1 MNLTAEHLLPWY
13 RQVWFWM
20 VVGPLLFI
28 MMFCAITVSMAFH
41 YSDDVVADNYYK
53 EGRAI
58 NQVLE
63 QDEQALALGLTAN
76 VRFDHTTNEVLVSI
90 KNSKNLPKKILLF
103 MDHPVKKNKDQ
114 HMVLQEIVPGEYRAE
129 LAARLEYS
137 WYLSLVPE
145 VDVSRRKQAN
155 WLLSGGID
163 FSKRAEAFLQPRV
176 K

>member
-1 MNLTAEHLLPWY
+1 MNHTAEHLLPWY

-20 VVGPLLFI
+20 VVGPLVFI
-28 MMFCAITVSMAFH
+28 VLLCAITVSMAFH

-58 NQVLE
+58 NQVLH
-63 QDEQALALGLTAN
+63 QDEQALALGLTADI
-76 VRFDHTTNEVLVSI
+76 RFDRITNEVLVSI
-90 KNSKNLPKKILLF
+90 KNNKSLPKKLLLF

-114 HMVLQEIVPGEYRAE
+114 YLFLQEILPGEYRAE
-129 LAARLEYS
+129 LTTRPEYL

-145 VDVSRRKQAN
+145 TDVSKRKQAQ
-155 WLLSGGID
+155 WLLSGSID
-163 FSKRAEAFLQPRV
+163 FSKNSEAFLQPRV

>member
-1 MNLTAEHLLPWY
+1 MNQTAEELLPWY
-13 RQVWFWM
+13 RQVWFWV

-28 MMFCAITVSMAFH
+28 IIFCSMTVSMAFH

-58 NQVLE
+58 NQLLQ
-63 QDEQALALGLTAN
+63 QDEHALALGLTAN
-76 VRFDHTTNEVLVSI
+76 IRFDRVANEVLVSI

-114 HMVLQEIVPGEYRAE
+114 HIVLHEIVRGEYRAE
-129 LAARLEYS
+129 LTTRLEYF

-145 VDVSRRKQAN
+145 IDVSKRKHAE

-163 FSKRAEAFLQPRV
+163 FSNNAEAFLQPRV

>member
-1 MNLTAEHLLPWY
+1 MNQTAEHLLPWY
-13 RQVWFWM
+13 RQVWFWL
-20 VVGPLLFI
+20 VIGPLLFI
-28 MMFCAITVSMAFH
+28 IVLCGITVSMAFH

-58 NQVLE
+58 NQVLL

-76 VRFDHTTNEVLVSI
+76 IRFDLATNEVLVSVT
-90 KNSKNLPKKILLF
+90 NNKNLPQQLLLF
-103 MDHPVKKNKDQ
+103 MDHPVKKDRDQ
-114 HMVLQEIVPGEYRAE
+114 HIVLREIVAGEYRGE
-129 LAARLEYS
+129 LPLRLEYF

-145 VDVSRRKQAN
+145 IDASKRTQAK

-163 FSKRAEAFLQPRV
+163 FSKNAEALLQPRI

>member
-1 MNLTAEHLLPWY
+1 MNQTAEQLLPWY

-20 VVGPLLFI
+20 VIGPLLFI
-28 MMFCAITVSMAFH
+28 IVLCGITVSMAFH
-41 YSDDVVADNYYK
+41 YSDDVVIDNYYK

-58 NQVLE
+58 NQVLQ

-76 VRFDHTTNEVLVSI
+76 IRFDLATNEVLVSI
-90 KNSKNLPKKILLF
+90 KNSKNLPQQLLLL
-103 MDHPVKKNKDQ
+103 MDHPVKKDKDQ
-114 HMVLQEIVPGEYRAE
+114 HIVLHEIVAGEYRAE
-129 LAARLEYS
+129 LPLRLEYF

-145 VDVSRRKQAN
+145 IEASKRTQAK

-163 FSKRAEAFLQPRV
+163 FSKHAETLLQPRV